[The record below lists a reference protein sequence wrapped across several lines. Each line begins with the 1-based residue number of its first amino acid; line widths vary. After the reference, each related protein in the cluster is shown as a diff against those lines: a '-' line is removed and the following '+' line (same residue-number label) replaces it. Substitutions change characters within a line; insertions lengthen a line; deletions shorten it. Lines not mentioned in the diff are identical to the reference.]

1 MVRVNARPETGGE
14 PSDAAGDGATGDSLS
29 VDADGRVGE
38 VTRRPTL
45 LSRRLALVAG
55 TLVTLLSGLYATAAV
70 VVGLVG
76 TLALWAATLDG
87 RQRLVD
93 AGGAGLL
100 LSTVAAGLAAPV
112 PVTLACTVGGVVAWD
127 LATNAVDLGEQIG
140 REPDTTR
147 AELAHALAT
156 TGVGVVLAGVAYG
169 VYSVG
174 GGGRPAGAVIA
185 LLVGVLALLSAL
197 RL

>member
-1 MVRVNARPETGGE
+1 M
-14 PSDAAGDGATGDSLS
+14 SAGDETATDDPLS
-29 VDADGRVGE
+29 VDAGGRVGE

-55 TLVTLLSGLYATAAV
+55 TLVTLLAGLYATAAV
-70 VVGLVG
+70 VVGLAG

-93 AGGAGLL
+93 GGGAGLL
-100 LSTVAAGLAAPV
+100 LATVVAGLVAPI
-112 PVTLACTVGGVVAWD
+112 PVTLVCTVCSVVAWD
-127 LATNAVDLGEQIG
+127 LATNAVELGEQVG
-140 REPDTTR
+140 REPETTR

-156 TGVGVVLAGVAYG
+156 TGVGVVLAGGAYG